1 VTLRPRTS
9 GALLLTG
16 LVALGGCGGS
26 DKGDKQSSKT
36 TQSAPSAAQST
47 STSPSGKKVA
57 VPEQAIATRSG
68 SMDQKPVTL
77 EIVELK
83 RSGGTSALTFRVSAR
98 AGASGAQVAQTFDDG
113 LSQKLK
119 DATDS
124 GDTLD
129 GISLV
134 DSKNRK
140 RYLVG
145 RDANG
150 HCVCDSNLSNAFANE
165 DAPVILS
172 ATFAAPPPDVSAM
185 DVVVPKFGT
194 FKDVPVS

>member
-1 VTLRPRTS
+1 
-9 GALLLTG
+9 
-16 LVALGGCGGS
+16 
-26 DKGDKQSSKT
+26 
-36 TQSAPSAAQST
+36 
-47 STSPSGKKVA
+47 
-57 VPEQAIATRSG
+57 
-68 SMDQKPVTL
+68 MDQKQVTL

-83 RSGGTSALTFRVSAR
+83 RSGGTSALTIRVSAR

-113 LSQKLK
+113 LSEKLK

-172 ATFAAPPPDVSAM
+172 ATFAAPPPDVRAM
-185 DVVVPKFGT
+185 DVVVPKFAT